1 MKFLGFVFAVC
12 FALSVLGAPAAL
24 AQQAPKG
31 PISAFGGSKP
41 EERGGTRVL
50 FWHNEKNVPLGQ
62 LSIDYGRPV
71 WKKEYENQAAFD
83 GFTKGK
89 VWRFG
94 ANFWTTL
101 DTALPLKIAGKDVA
115 PGLYYL
121 GLHRSA
127 DGATWS
133 LAFIDPVKARKGG
146 MDAFMI
152 AKAPVEFQIPITMEK
167 AAEANDRLS
176 VVLIP
181 SKESPKDV
189 TLRIQWGT
197 LQLSAPIQVAVQ
209 M

>member
-1 MKFLGFVFAVC
+1 MKFLCFVFAVLMLVVP
-12 FALSVLGAPAAL
+12 AAPAQNA
-24 AQQAPKG
+24 KG
-31 PISAFGGSKP
+31 PISAFGSGKP

-50 FWHNEKNVPLGQ
+50 YWSNEKNVPLGQ
-62 LSIDYGRPV
+62 LSIEYGRPA

-94 ANFWTTL
+94 KDFWTTL
-101 DTALPLKIAGKDVA
+101 DTALPLKVAGRDVA

-121 GLHRSA
+121 GLHRSD

-133 LAFIDPVKARKGG
+133 LAFIDPAKARKGG

-152 AKAPVEFQIPITMEK
+152 DKAPVEFKVPIQMEK
-167 AAEANDRLS
+167 AAETNDKLS
-176 VVLIP
+176 VVLLA
-181 SKESPKDV
+181 SKENPKDV
-189 TLRIQWGT
+189 TLKIQWGT
-197 LQLSAPIQVAVQ
+197 LQLSAPIQVSVS

>member
-1 MKFLGFVFAVC
+1 MKFLSFVFV
-12 FALSVLGAPAAL
+12 VLAL
-24 AQQAPKG
+24 AVPATLAQNKG
-31 PISAFGGSKP
+31 PISAFGSDKP
-41 EERGGTRVL
+41 EDRGGTRVL
-50 FWHNEKNVPLGQ
+50 FWSNEKNVPLGQ
-62 LSIDYGRPV
+62 LSIEYGRPA

-94 ANFWTTL
+94 KDFWTTL

-115 PGLYYL
+115 PGFYYL
-121 GLHRSA
+121 GLHRSD

-146 MDAFMI
+146 LDAYI
-152 AKAPVEFQIPITMEK
+152 INKAPVDFKIPIQMEK
-167 AAEANDRLS
+167 ATESNEKLS

-181 SKESPKDV
+181 TKESPKNI

-197 LQLSAPIQVAVQ
+197 LQLTAPIEVAVS